1 MKKIILGSSSP
12 RRRELLSGLGVD
24 FTVDTGNTFS
34 ESPEPGVDPHRVP
47 VDMSIGKSH
56 GFHRDLSSD
65 EILITADTVVIID
78 GLMLGKPHSREA
90 AQKMLSLLSGRTHEV
105 VTAVTIRD
113 RCREETFTDST
124 FVSFC
129 PLSREEID
137 TYIDKYHP
145 YDKAGAYGVQE
156 WIGYVG
162 ITSISGSFY
171 NVMGLPVH
179 KVWQE
184 LKSFLC
190 EK

>member
-12 RRRELLSGLGVD
+12 RRKELLSGLGLD
-24 FTVDTGNTFS
+24 FTVDTDNTFS
-34 ESPEPGVDPHRVP
+34 EGPEPDVDPHRVP
-47 VDMSIGKSH
+47 IDMSVGKSH
-56 GFHRDLSSD
+56 GFARELSSD
-65 EILITADTVVIID
+65 EVLITADTVVIID
-78 GLMLGKPHSREA
+78 GKMLGKPHSRHQ
-90 AQKMLSLLSGRTHEV
+90 AQQMLSTLSGRTHEV

-113 RCREETFTDST
+113 KDREKTFTDST
-124 FVSFC
+124 MVSFC
-129 PLSREEID
+129 PLSKEEID
-137 TYIDKYHP
+137 AYIDKYRP

-184 LKSFLC
+184 LKSFL
-190 EK
+190 